1 MYVLQYW
8 FYPTSRWWIHSLPN
22 LRWSFSIAV
31 CILASFVMR
40 LDKFKKNRLFDAPQT
55 KWLVINLVLI
65 LLISNWAVWP
75 SMHSRFR
82 ESHVKLLLFMAIA
95 YKSIDT
101 AAKFEGLMWAHM
113 AGAYYVGYET
123 RRRGRDMFGRVER
136 TGPADSGG
144 DGNKAAASMVT
155 TVPIFAFF
163 FVRSYLQKRKIWE
176 KLILFVFF
184 AYVMDGIVMINSR
197 GSFLAIVISSAY
209 FFWRAF
215 FDRQTTFGQ
224 KMKLVGVVFAALLA
238 FTALADDAFWER
250 MGTISEE
257 KQAEGGGGGRK
268 VFWQAAVEMV
278 KDHPLGVGGWGFQ
291 ILSSSYVPPEFMEG
305 SARKAVHSLYF
316 QTLVERGYMG
326 FLVLMGLVLST
337 FRFVGKAKKYVA
349 AKGDKESYFL
359 GIAIESSF
367 LAFLVAAAFLNKLN
381 SEIFYWM
388 PLFGAMYGNIY
399 MVQGRKQ
406 AAVASEPLKIPAGA
420 ALHTKAS

>member
-22 LRWSFSIAV
+22 LRWSFTIAI
-31 CILASFVMR
+31 CILTGFIIR
-40 LDKFKKNRLFDAPQT
+40 LDKFKQNRLFDAPQT
-55 KWLVINLVLI
+55 KWLVINLVMI
-65 LLISNWAVWP
+65 LLISNWAMWP

-123 RRRGRDMFGRVER
+123 RRRGRDMFGRVEK
-136 TGPADSGG
+136 TGPADAGG

-155 TVPIFAFF
+155 SLPIFAFF
-163 FVRSYLQKRKIWE
+163 FVRSYLQKRKLWE

-184 AYVMDGIVMINSR
+184 GYVMDGIVMINSR
-197 GSFLAIVISSAY
+197 GSFLAILFSSAY
-209 FFWRAF
+209 FFWKAF

-224 KMKLVGVVFAALLA
+224 KIKLVGVVFVALLA
-238 FTALADDAFWER
+238 FAALADDAFWDR

-257 KQAEGGGGGRK
+257 KKAEGGGGGRK

-278 KDHPLGVGGWGFQ
+278 KDYPYGVGGWGFQ
-291 ILSSSYVPPEFMEG
+291 ILSSRYVPSEFMEG
-305 SARKAVHSLYF
+305 AERKAVHSLYF
-316 QTLVERGYMG
+316 QTLVERGYFG
-326 FLVLMGLVLST
+326 FLVLVGLILAN
-337 FRFVGKAKKYVA
+337 FRFIGKTKKYVA

-359 GIAIESSF
+359 GIALESSF
-367 LAFLVAAAFLNKLN
+367 VAFLVAAVFLNKLN

-399 MVQGRKQ
+399 MVQDKMR
-406 AAVASEPLKIPAGA
+406 PAEEAPKFGVPA
-420 ALHTKAS
+420 RAEFSSQST